1 MKTLLFQLE
10 YQGEKTEIW
19 ETECKTLLAAWAE
32 MDNQPEEGGWIS
44 FKGEDEF
51 LIVNGGF
58 VG

>member
-19 ETECKTLLAAWAE
+19 ETEEKTLEGAWAE
-32 MDNQPEEGGWIS
+32 IDNQPEEGGWIS
-44 FKGEDEF
+44 FKNEDEF
-51 LIVNGGF
+51 LVVNGGF